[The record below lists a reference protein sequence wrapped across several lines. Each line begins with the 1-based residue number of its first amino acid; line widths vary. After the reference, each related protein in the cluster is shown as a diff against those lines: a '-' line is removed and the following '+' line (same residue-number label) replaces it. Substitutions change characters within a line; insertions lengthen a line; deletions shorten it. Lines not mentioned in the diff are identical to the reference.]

1 MKKFETVDE
10 YLSALPQHARAV
22 AASLRQTIRQ
32 AAPQAEEV
40 ISYNMPAFR
49 WKGILV
55 WYAAFKKHVGL
66 YPKASAIAAF
76 QSELAPYKTSKGAIQ
91 FPIDRPIPAGLVKK
105 IVKFRVEENTPDEK
119 FAVRKARR

>member
-22 AASLRQTIRQ
+22 LASLRQTIRQ

-49 WKGILV
+49 WNGILV

-91 FPIDRPIPAGLVKK
+91 FPIDQPIPAGLVKK
-105 IVKFRVEENTPDEK
+105 IVKFRIEENTPAEK
-119 FAVRKARR
+119 VAVHKVSR